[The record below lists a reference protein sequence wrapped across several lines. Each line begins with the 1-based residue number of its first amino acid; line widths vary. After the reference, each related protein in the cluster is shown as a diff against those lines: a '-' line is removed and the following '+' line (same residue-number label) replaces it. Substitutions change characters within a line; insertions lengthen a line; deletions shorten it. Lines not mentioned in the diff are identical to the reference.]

1 MDVSV
6 IIINYNTFELTC
18 SCIRSIYEFTKDISF
33 EIILVDN
40 NSSECPA
47 DLFKQKF
54 PDIRLIKS
62 LMNIGFAKGNNLG
75 LEHADGNYILLLN
88 SDIQLM
94 NNAIT
99 LAYRE
104 IKNNK
109 KIGALSGK
117 LIYPD
122 GTAQPVAGKFPSL
135 SQELRELFRINRFL
149 SEKSKSKYYLGD
161 RHNYEQK
168 TECDW
173 IWGAFFMIPK
183 VILTKFKGFKLPDD
197 FFMYAEDMQWCYKIK
212 KYGYAVFFT
221 PEPLCIHYHGGSE
234 KTKTDE
240 WTRYKTKMLP
250 NTVKLLMMEK
260 GIWYTRI
267 YYLVKSLLHFSLI
280 TKEDFMKAKVFLN
293 IVLHRMPD
301 LK

>member
-18 SCIRSIYEFTKDISF
+18 SCISSIYQFTKDLDF

-47 DLFKQKF
+47 DSFKQRF
-54 PDIRLIKS
+54 PEIRLIKS
-62 LMNIGFAKGNNLG
+62 PVNVGFAKGNNLG
-75 LEHADGNYILLLN
+75 IEHANGNYILLLN
-88 SDIQLM
+88 SDIQLT

-104 IKNNK
+104 IIKNN
-109 KIGALSGK
+109 KIGALTGK

-122 GTAQPVAGKFPSL
+122 GAVQPVAGKFPSL
-135 SQELRELFRINRFL
+135 SQELRELFRINSLL

-161 RHNYEQK
+161 RYNYEQK

-183 VILTKFKGFKLPDD
+183 AVLKKFKDSKLPDD
-197 FFMYAEDMQWCYKIK
+197 FFMYGEDMQWCYKIK
-212 KYGYAVFFT
+212 KCGYCILYSPKPV
-221 PEPLCIHYHGGSE
+221 CIHYLGGSE
-234 KTKTDE
+234 ENKTDE
-240 WTRYKTKMLP
+240 WTRYKTKILP
-250 NTVKLLMMEK
+250 NTVKLLRMEK
-260 GIWYTRI
+260 GEWYTRF
-267 YYLVKSLLHFSLI
+267 YYLIKSLLHFSLR
-280 TKEDFMKAKVFLN
+280 TKEDSIKAKAFLD
-293 IVLHRMPD
+293 IVLNRIPE
-301 LK
+301 